1 MKKQVMSLVGSAV
14 LSALCC
20 MPAYAAT
27 KIVTVTNIWNANN
40 GCTVRSVYGYSGYEY
55 SVLIWGV
62 DCPNDP
68 EVTVE
73 QVEYNYSWGGYWC
86 EMRNASAGYY
96 VTGNCNNYS
105 LWRN

>member
-1 MKKQVMSLVGSAV
+1 MKKEVRSLAV
-14 LSALCC
+14 TAMLSALCC

-27 KIVTVTNIWNANN
+27 QITTVTGDYYATN
-40 GCTVRSVYGYSGYEY
+40 GCTVRSVAGYGGYGFN
-55 SVLIWGV
+55 VVVWGV

-73 QVEYNYSWGGYWC
+73 RVDYWTEWGNWC
-86 EMRNASAGYY
+86 EMRNASSGYS
-96 VTGNCNNYS
+96 VTGNCGNYS